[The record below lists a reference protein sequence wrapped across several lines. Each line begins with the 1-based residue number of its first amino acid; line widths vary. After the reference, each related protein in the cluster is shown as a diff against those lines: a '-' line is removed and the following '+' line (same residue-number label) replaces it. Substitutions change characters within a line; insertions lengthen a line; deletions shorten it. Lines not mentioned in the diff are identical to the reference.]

1 MPNDNGDLIEAV
13 VIAEDAKARVDVA
26 EAKLARTR
34 LFEFL
39 LVALAVIAVVLSSVS
54 TVIIGLG
61 NRALNQRVKDCSE
74 PQGKCYQANQ
84 KTTAAAIQVILDYID
99 DSLAPHRL
107 RNEAEN
113 LCQVELFAGDPAYA
127 AKGVNPALDFYNECV
142 LRRSGNTVPP
152 PLPPNPLT
160 TTTTR

>member
-1 MPNDNGDLIEAV
+1 MIPPVPGDGDRADKARDEIVRTTMRAASIQVALLALVGLAV
-13 VIAEDAKARVDVA
+13 VV
-26 EAKLARTR
+26 
-34 LFEFL
+34 
-39 LVALAVIAVVLSSVS
+39 SSAS

-61 NRALNQRVKDCSE
+61 NRALNERTKDCTD
-74 PQGKCYQANQ
+74 PKGACYQRNQ
-84 KTTAAAIQVILDYID
+84 EVTAAAIQVVLDYID
-99 DSLAPHRL
+99 KSFAPHRL

-113 LCQVELFAGDPAYA
+113 MCQTELFAGDPPFAR
-127 AKGVNPALDFYNECV
+127 KGVQPALDFYTECV